1 MRHPLET
8 FPPRSR
14 ARWFMVLS
22 LALALTYGALVWID
36 SATWTDAAPGGQ
48 SSLQFAGSTERAIE
62 IVESWEAEGVLH
74 RAGMSLGFDY
84 VFMALYGVL
93 LAGGCVWIVRR
104 ARAAGRSRLAT
115 AGVMAAWVGL
125 AAAGFDGVEGAL
137 LLPIVGDPT
146 SGSPEL
152 VRLVASLKY
161 VCIFAAVGFTAIGGS
176 LTRDRG
182 TTAHP

>member
-1 MRHPLET
+1 MRHPFET

-14 ARWFMVLS
+14 GRWFVVLFV
-22 LALALTYGALVWID
+22 ALLVTYGALAWID
-36 SATWTDAAPGGQ
+36 SATWTDAAPRGQ
-48 SSLQFAGSTERAIE
+48 SSLQFAGSTERAVE

-84 VFMALYGVL
+84 VFMTLYGVL

-125 AAAGFDGVEGAL
+125 AAAGFDAVEGAL
-137 LLPIVGDPT
+137 LVPIVGNPT

-152 VRLVASLKY
+152 VRAVASLKY
-161 VCIFAAVGFTAIGGS
+161 VCIFSALGFTAVGAVVIRG
-176 LTRDRG
+176 RG
-182 TTAHP
+182 TTTRS